1 MNLAYFFRQV
11 DPAILAVAPLVQSLG
26 VMTMSTQAKK
36 FLVALLAVG
45 FLGQATTADARAI
58 RVDSGDAWGDP
69 VSSSV
74 ISGPISLGFDFNL
87 YGTTISELVI
97 NPNGSVSSG
106 DAVIAPFL
114 DADNAT
120 ASYNY
125 SRTVASLGPGVL
137 NAFRIEWGD
146 PFSSTEISGN
156 VFQLALFELESGQFA
171 MEFNYGKIYDGS
183 DASQIFFDN
192 GAGVAVDLLAILG
205 LDFAGY
211 SSIAGNYTDPF
222 DPAACL
228 APRSILS
235 CNNYNHLTGAFGPD
249 ALAVLP
255 PGYFQLNP
263 STLEPVQGRYLF
275 VVGESVASVPEP
287 GTLGLLAIALGGA
300 GLVRRRRR

>member
-1 MNLAYFFRQV
+1 MR
-11 DPAILAVAPLVQSLG
+11 
-26 VMTMSTQAKK
+26 TQAVK
-36 FLVALLAVG
+36 FLATLLVVG
-45 FLGQATTADARAI
+45 FLGQVTTADARAI
-58 RVDSGDAWGDP
+58 RIDSGDAWDDP

-97 NPNGSVSSG
+97 NPNGSVSAG

-120 ASYNY
+120 SSYSY
-125 SRTVASLGPGVL
+125 SRTVAPLGSGIL
-137 NAFRIEWGD
+137 NAFRIEWGN
-146 PFSSTEISGN
+146 PFSGTEPPGN

-205 LDFAGY
+205 LDFASY
-211 SSIAGNYTDPF
+211 SSIADNFADPF
-222 DPAACL
+222 DPIACIT
-228 APRSILS
+228 PGSILS

-263 STLEPVQGRYLF
+263 STGEAVQGRYLF
-275 VVGESVASVPEP
+275 VVGEPAASVPEP

-300 GLVRRRRR
+300 GMLRRRRR

>member
-1 MNLAYFFRQV
+1 MHTPAVKFF
-11 DPAILAVAPLVQSLG
+11 AA
-26 VMTMSTQAKK
+26 
-36 FLVALLAVG
+36 ALLAAA
-45 FLGQATTADARAI
+45 FLCQATTAEARAI
-58 RVDSGDAWGDP
+58 RIDSGDQWCVELVDGDCVVAS

-87 YGTTISELVI
+87 YGATISELVI
-97 NPNGSVSSG
+97 NPNGSVSAG

-120 ASYNY
+120 PSYSY
-125 SRTVASLGPGVL
+125 SRTVAPLGSGIL
-137 NAFRIEWGD
+137 NAFRIEWGN
-146 PFSSTEISGN
+146 PFSGTEPPGN

-205 LDFAGY
+205 LDFAAYG
-211 SSIAGNYTDPF
+211 SVADNYADPF
-222 DPAACL
+222 DPVACTT
-228 APRSILS
+228 PGSILS
-235 CNNYNHLTGAFGPD
+235 CNNYNHLTGVFGPD

-255 PGYFQLNP
+255 PGYFQFNP
-263 STLEPVQGRYLF
+263 STGEPVQGRYLF
-275 VVGESVASVPEP
+275 VVGEPAASVPEP

-300 GLVRRRRR
+300 ALVRRRRRSR